1 MARATFLL
9 PPCGGGLR
17 WGVRFARPP
26 ILTFPRKGGRDSLQ
40 VILFVLLLAFG
51 SWAHA
56 GEAAP
61 AAADPVLEERVTA
74 VASELRCLVCQ
85 NQTLADSN
93 APLAVDLRNQIRERM
108 REGASERDIIGF
120 MVERYGDFVLYRP
133 PFKVTTL
140 LLWLGPML
148 LMIAGLAALY
158 YRLARRRREDARPEL
173 SGEER
178 ARAAALLAG
187 DADAEKR

>member
-9 PPCGGGLR
+9 PPC
-17 WGVRFARPP
+17 
-26 ILTFPRKGGRDSLQ
+26 
-40 VILFVLLLAFG
+40 FVLLLAFG
-51 SWAHA
+51 SWALA
-56 GEAAP
+56 GEAQP
-61 AAADPVLEERVTA
+61 AAADPALEERVTA
-74 VASELRCLVCQ
+74 LATELRCLVCQ

-133 PFKVTTL
+133 PWKATTL
-140 LLWLGPML
+140 LLWIGPIL
-148 LMIAGLAALY
+148 LMVGGLAALY
-158 YRLARRRREDARPEL
+158 YRLARRRREMAKPEL

-187 DADAEKR
+187 DPGAEKR